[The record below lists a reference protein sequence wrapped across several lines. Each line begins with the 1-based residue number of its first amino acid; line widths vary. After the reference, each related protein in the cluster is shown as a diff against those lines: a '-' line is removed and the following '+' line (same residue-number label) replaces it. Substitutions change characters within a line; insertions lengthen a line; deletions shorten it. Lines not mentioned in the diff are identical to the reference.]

1 MPDAPDLAARLFGAA
16 EALRT
21 RHQLPVPGGAQDD
34 RSATIDLLHE
44 VSGVDAV
51 AAAWNYG
58 ATTPLDAIV
67 DEALARVP
75 G

>member
-1 MPDAPDLAARLFGAA
+1 
-16 EALRT
+16 
-21 RHQLPVPGGAQDD
+21 
-34 RSATIDLLHE
+34 